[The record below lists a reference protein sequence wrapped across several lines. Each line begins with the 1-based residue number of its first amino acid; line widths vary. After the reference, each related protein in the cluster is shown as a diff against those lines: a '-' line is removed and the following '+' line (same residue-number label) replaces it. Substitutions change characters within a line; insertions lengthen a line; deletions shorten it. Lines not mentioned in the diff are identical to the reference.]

1 MKLFDHALRV
11 LLTTILCTLTF
22 SMSLASKQS
31 DSQLLPQMAEQT
43 LDSVQKYFR
52 TSDPSLLLE
61 SFPKRSDQKKCSYL
75 WGYSAMI
82 SSVSALYEN
91 TGDAKWEKLMAE
103 VMLPGLDQ
111 YYDNQREPAG
121 YASYLVNDGSGDR
134 FYDDNIWLGIDMT
147 DMYVKSGKKGYLDRA
162 LEIWK
167 FVMSGYDQKL
177 EGGIYWCEQK
187 KESKNTCSNAPAAV
201 FALKLFQATKQ
212 RAFLKQGQ
220 NLYEWTKKN
229 LEDTTDNLY
238 FDNKSLSG
246 KIQTHKFSYNA
257 GQMLQA
263 ATLLFQLTKN
273 KQYLHQAQNLAEACY
288 KEFFTSKGQNHNN
301 LVLKGGEKW
310 FDAVMLRGFLQLY
323 QVSKDDKYLSAF
335 KCTIFTA
342 WHELHS
348 EDKGLFNNNLLS
360 QQPRYADNARNPKQS
375 KSLLTQAAFIEMM
388 ARLSNY

>member
-1 MKLFDHALRV
+1 M
-11 LLTTILCTLTF
+11 
-22 SMSLASKQS
+22 
-31 DSQLLPQMAEQT
+31 
-43 LDSVQKYFR
+43 
-52 TSDPSLLLE
+52 
-61 SFPKRSDQKKCSYL
+61 
-75 WGYSAMI
+75 
-82 SSVSALYEN
+82 
-91 TGDAKWEKLMAE
+91 
-103 VMLPGLDQ
+103 
-111 YYDNQREPAG
+111 
-121 YASYLVNDGSGDR
+121 
-134 FYDDNIWLGIDMT
+134 
-147 DMYVKSGKKGYLDRA
+147 
-162 LEIWK
+162 
-167 FVMSGYDQKL
+167 
-177 EGGIYWCEQK
+177 
-187 KESKNTCSNAPAAV
+187 
-201 FALKLFQATKQ
+201 KLFQATKQ

-288 KEFFTSKGQNHNN
+288 KKFFTSKGQNHNN

-360 QQPRYADNARNPKQS
+360 QQPRYADNTRNPKQS